1 MNGFSDLM
9 NNSGQI
15 NNVSSQTMDG
25 FSPFIDNSEY
35 KYLFLTINL
44 TTVLVKCIRMNPYQ
58 CKTATNDSN

>member
-1 MNGFSDLM
+1 MNGFSEIM
-9 NNSGQI
+9 NNSGQT

-25 FSPFIDNSEY
+25 FSQFIDNSEY

-44 TTVLVKCIRMNPYQ
+44 TMVLVKCIKMNPNQ